1 MFGILKTANQLEGR
15 EHPWAFVVSQPPKT
29 SKLQRQIMKN
39 KTHHLLMICPC
50 RTFLSCTKWTPS
62 TDIGHSQGSVRTS
75 CFCTLLILER
85 YRQKAIWDI
94 SRTNIYFKQRLRHC
108 VKPYIHIRITTA
120 SLRWHRCWIYFVCFF
135 LFLKNIHSVSHSTVF
150 RYSHLHMQKSL
161 IKKVCYYSN

>member
-1 MFGILKTANQLEGR
+1 MLKTANQLEGR